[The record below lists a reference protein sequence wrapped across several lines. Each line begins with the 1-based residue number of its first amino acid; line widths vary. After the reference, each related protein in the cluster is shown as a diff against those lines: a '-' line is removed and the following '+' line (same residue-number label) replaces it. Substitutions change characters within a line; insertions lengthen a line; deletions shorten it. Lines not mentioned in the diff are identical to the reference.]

1 MSAKDSR
8 KAMYDD
14 MERMLGRPLT
24 IDEQRFW
31 HFRLICYV
39 SKETVDYQ
47 IETQEAKRQLKQM
60 RETHNRLKRILN
72 KYG

>member
-8 KAMYDD
+8 KAIYDNI
-14 MERMLGRPLT
+14 ERIAQRELT
-24 IDEQRFW
+24 KDEKTW
-31 HFRLICYV
+31 LHFQLINYV